1 MKKIIRF
8 FSENPLTIRLPYTL
22 SYHCKVDRS
31 KLKLIKSQQSDIRKR
46 GIIMK
51 DLAKSIKTFFT
62 DCAELIDIV
71 VYKGNL

>member
-1 MKKIIRF
+1 MLKKTKIVCTLGPSCRD
-8 FSENPLTIRLPYTL
+8 ENTL
-22 SYHCKVDRS
+22 E
-31 KLKLIKSQQSDIRKR
+31 